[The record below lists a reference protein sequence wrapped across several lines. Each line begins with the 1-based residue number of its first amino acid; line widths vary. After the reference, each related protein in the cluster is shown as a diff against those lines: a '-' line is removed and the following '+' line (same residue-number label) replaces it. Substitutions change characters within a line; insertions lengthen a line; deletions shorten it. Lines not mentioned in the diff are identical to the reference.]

1 MAKADTTPLTEA
13 QREIM
18 EVVWDH
24 EEVTV
29 TQVRDELAQR
39 REVARNTIQ
48 TMIVRLEER
57 GWLKHREKGRT
68 FWYSASRPRTAS
80 LGARVAQMVDRFFAG
95 SPEEM
100 VTALMEYRGLS
111 SDEAERIREMIDA
124 AESNT
129 SAKGTSK
136 PHQKTGKQ
144 RGGQA

>member
-1 MAKADTTPLTEA
+1 MAKQDTTPLTEA

-18 EVVWDH
+18 EVVWDQD
-24 EEVTV
+24 EVTV

-57 GWLKHREKGRT
+57 GWLTHREEGRT
-68 FWYSASRPRTAS
+68 FWYSANRPRMAS
-80 LGARVAQMVDRFFAG
+80 LGAKVAQMVDRLFAG

-111 SDEAERIREMIDA
+111 SGEADRIREMIDA
-124 AESNT
+124 AESK
-129 SAKGTSK
+129 AASK
-136 PHQKTGKQ
+136 SNQKTAKK
-144 RGGQA
+144 RGGQS

>member
-1 MAKADTTPLTEA
+1 MAKPDATPLTEA

-18 EVVWDH
+18 EVVWDQG
-24 EEVTV
+24 EVTV

-57 GWLKHREKGRT
+57 GWLNHREEGRT
-68 FWYSASRPRTAS
+68 FWYSANRPRTAS
-80 LGARVAQMVDRFFAG
+80 LGAKVAQMVDRLFAG

-111 SDEAERIREMIDA
+111 SGEADRIREMIDA
-124 AESNT
+124 AESK
-129 SAKGTSK
+129 AASK
-136 PHQKTGKQ
+136 SNQKTAQK
-144 RGGQA
+144 RGGQS